1 MKTWQQSM
9 GWFLAWALAAGTGA
23 VWLAHDRMQ
32 TLRDVFDTDA
42 RIAHRLL
49 SQRMVQHDAILG
61 TLALLQPPLPA
72 HSTELNQNNSSLSHL
87 YPQVRNVARRE
98 ATDSSL
104 WPSNWPTSLHAA
116 EQRSA
121 SSGHAELADSQLSDG
136 QLYLVQSA
144 LPASYALHLDL
155 RSTIPTEE
163 WPIPATTSP
172 VRAWLTQG
180 AQTFEIQPGAT
191 QSQQPGW
198 AWEASKTLASPSQPL
213 TLHLRQKLNMG
224 MLPWLSMAAWALL
237 CAALLVAA
245 RAVYRQREAR
255 QRAEQLL
262 HLGQVARLNTLGE
275 LAAGMAHELNQPLT
289 AILSSSQAARRLLD
303 DANPDAA
310 AARHAMAQAAEQA
323 KRASAVVGRLR
334 RLVERPDLSGH
345 TEGIALPQAVAEALH
360 LLDPELRR
368 QQVHVQVH
376 APASLPLAQAEPVAL
391 QQILHNL
398 LTNALQAMAS
408 TAADQRRLTIH
419 MAESAAQ
426 LQLTVQDSG
435 PGIAA
440 DMRDKLFTP
449 FATSRDK
456 GLGLGLT
463 LSESLAES
471 MGGSLTL
478 QSSAA
483 SGACFALLLPA
494 HTPSST
500 RSTSSTHPNP

>member
-1 MKTWQQSM
+1 M
-9 GWFLAWALAAGTGA
+9 GWLLAWALAAGAGA

-180 AQTFEIQPGAT
+180 AQTFEIQPGAPPIT
-191 QSQQPGW
+191 AARLGMGSQQNPCL
-198 AWEASKTLASPSQPL
+198 AQPAADFAPAAKTQYGHVAVA
-213 TLHLRQKLNMG
+213 LHG
-224 MLPWLSMAAWALL
+224 G
-237 CAALLVAA
+237 V
-245 RAVYRQREAR
+245 
-255 QRAEQLL
+255 
-262 HLGQVARLNTLGE
+262 
-275 LAAGMAHELNQPLT
+275 
-289 AILSSSQAARRLLD
+289 
-303 DANPDAA
+303 
-310 AARHAMAQAAEQA
+310 
-323 KRASAVVGRLR
+323 
-334 RLVERPDLSGH
+334 
-345 TEGIALPQAVAEALH
+345 GIAV
-360 LLDPELRR
+360 R
-368 QQVHVQVH
+368 
-376 APASLPLAQAEPVAL
+376 
-391 QQILHNL
+391 
-398 LTNALQAMAS
+398 S
-408 TAADQRRLTIH
+408 TA
-419 MAESAAQ
+419 
-426 LQLTVQDSG
+426 G
-435 PGIAA
+435 GCPCGI
-440 DMRDKLFTP
+440 P
-449 FATSRDK
+449 
-456 GLGLGLT
+456 
-463 LSESLAES
+463 
-471 MGGSLTL
+471 
-478 QSSAA
+478 
-483 SGACFALLLPA
+483 
-494 HTPSST
+494 ST
-500 RSTSSTHPNP
+500 RSPPAR